1 MKKNII
7 LYSFIALLSGT
18 AGCSDML
25 DEYPLDAIS
34 PETYYNNADELRSAT
49 NQFYGMFPG
58 AASGYTESADVVC
71 IFNLPAEVQGI
82 RTVPTSGGG
91 WNWEYLRAVNFY
103 LSHSVRCDDV
113 DAREHFDGIARFFR
127 AYFYFEKVKRFGE
140 VPWFDRELS
149 STDPELFRPR
159 DSRDFIMDKILDDLT
174 YAINN
179 ISDKKDLYNVTHWTA
194 LALKSRI
201 CLFEGTFR
209 KYHGIPG
216 YEKFLNECATA
227 SKLFIDN
234 APYAIYQT
242 GAQPYRDLFSS
253 MNAIEEEVIL
263 ARDYDRSQNV
273 MHEANANTLSP
284 TYGRPG
290 MNKKIVNSYLMTNGD
305 RFTDQPGYETM
316 QYYDEMQNR
325 DPRLTQTVVGPGY
338 MRINSDAV
346 SSPNF
351 GASTTGYQITKWV
364 TDASGDGY
372 LGSSNDYIL
381 FRAAEVYLNYAE
393 AKAELGTLT
402 TGYQITKWV
411 TDASGDGYLGS
422 SNDYIL
428 FRAAEVYLNY
438 AEAKAELGTLTQEDL
453 KISIKKIRDRVG
465 MPNIDMDAANANPD
479 PYLCAL
485 ESGYQNVTG
494 PNKGVILEIRRERT
508 IELLL
513 EGFRYYDIIRW
524 KEGKVFEQPYKG
536 MYFPGLTQG
545 SGDNRYDVF
554 DMNDGTVG
562 DKEKVDICIY
572 TGKKPSVKNIRKFY
586 KLGDEFVLTDGDKGN
601 IICHDIEKEP
611 RQWRE
616 DRDYLYPIPTQERL
630 LSNGTLS
637 QNPNWNDG
645 LDF

>member
-402 TGYQITKWV
+402 
-411 TDASGDGYLGS
+411 
-422 SNDYIL
+422 
-428 FRAAEVYLNY
+428 
-438 AEAKAELGTLTQEDL
+438 QEDL

-637 QNPNWNDG
+637 QNLNWDDG

>member
-174 YAINN
+174 YAIDN

-209 KYHGIPG
+209 KYHGVPG

-351 GASTTGYQITKWV
+351 GASTTGYQITK
-364 TDASGDGY
+364 G
-372 LGSSNDYIL
+372 
-381 FRAAEVYLNYAE
+381 
-393 AKAELGTLT
+393 
-402 TGYQITKWV
+402 V

-453 KISIKKIRDRVG
+453 EISIKKIRDRVS

-637 QNPNWNDG
+637 QNPNWDDG

>member
-71 IFNLPAEVQGI
+71 IFNLPAEVQGV

-402 TGYQITKWV
+402 
-411 TDASGDGYLGS
+411 
-422 SNDYIL
+422 
-428 FRAAEVYLNY
+428 
-438 AEAKAELGTLTQEDL
+438 QEDL

>member
-174 YAINN
+174 YAIDN

-209 KYHGIPG
+209 KYHGVPG

-338 MRINSDAV
+338 MRINSDKV
-346 SSPNF
+346 ESPNF
-351 GASTTGYQITKWV
+351 SSSTTGYQIIKWV

-372 LGSSNDYIL
+372 M
-381 FRAAEVYLNYAE
+381 
-393 AKAELGTLT
+393 
-402 TGYQITKWV
+402 
-411 TDASGDGYLGS
+411 GS

-438 AEAKAELGTLTQEDL
+438 AEAKAELGTLTQDDL
-453 KISIKKIRDRVG
+453 KISIKKIRDRVS

-637 QNPNWNDG
+637 QNPNWDDG

>member
-71 IFNLPAEVQGI
+71 TFNLPAEVQGI

-201 CLFEGTFR
+201 CLFEGTYR

-216 YEKFLNECATA
+216 YEKFLDECATA

-234 APYAIYQT
+234 APYAIYKT

-263 ARDYDRSQNV
+263 ARDYDRAQNV

-338 MRINSDAV
+338 MRINSDKV
-346 SSPNF
+346 ESPNF
-351 GASTTGYQITKWV
+351 SSSTTGYQIIKWV

-372 LGSSNDYIL
+372 M
-381 FRAAEVYLNYAE
+381 
-393 AKAELGTLT
+393 
-402 TGYQITKWV
+402 
-411 TDASGDGYLGS
+411 GS

-465 MPNIDMDAANANPD
+465 MPNIDMLVANANPD
-479 PYLCAL
+479 PYLCAP
-485 ESGYQNVTG
+485 ETGYRNVTG

-508 IELLL
+508 IELCL
-513 EGFRYYDIIRW
+513 EGHRYYDIIRW
-524 KEGKVFEQPYKG
+524 KEGKMFEQPFLG

-554 DMNDGTVG
+554 DMNDGIAG

-586 KLGDEFVLTDGDKGN
+586 KLGEEFVLTDGDKGN

-611 RQWRE
+611 RQWNE
-616 DRDYLYPIPTQERL
+616 ERDYFFPIPTTERSL
-630 LSNGTLS
+630 TNGALT
-637 QNPNWNDG
+637 QNPGWNDG

>member
-25 DEYPLDAIS
+25 DQYPLDAIS

-71 IFNLPAEVQGI
+71 TFNLPAEVQGI

-201 CLFEGTFR
+201 CLFEGTYR

-216 YEKFLNECATA
+216 YEKFLDECATT

-234 APYAIYQT
+234 APYAIYKT

-263 ARDYDRSQNV
+263 ARDYDRAQNV

-338 MRINSDAV
+338 MRINSTTV

-372 LGSSNDYIL
+372 M
-381 FRAAEVYLNYAE
+381 
-393 AKAELGTLT
+393 
-402 TGYQITKWV
+402 
-411 TDASGDGYLGS
+411 GS

-438 AEAKAELGTLTQEDL
+438 AEAKAELGTLTQDDL

-637 QNPNWNDG
+637 QNPNWDDG

>member
-284 TYGRPG
+284 TYGRPS

-351 GASTTGYQITKWV
+351 GAS
-364 TDASGDGY
+364 
-372 LGSSNDYIL
+372 
-381 FRAAEVYLNYAE
+381 
-393 AKAELGTLT
+393 T

-637 QNPNWNDG
+637 QNPNWDDG

>member
-25 DEYPLDAIS
+25 DQYPLDAIS

-71 IFNLPAEVQGI
+71 TFNLPAEVQGI

-201 CLFEGTFR
+201 CLFEGTYR

-216 YEKFLNECATA
+216 YEKFLDECATA

-234 APYAIYQT
+234 APYAIYKT

-263 ARDYDRSQNV
+263 ARDYDRAQNV

-338 MRINSDAV
+338 MRINSTTV

-402 TGYQITKWV
+402 Q
-411 TDASGDGYLGS
+411 D
-422 SNDYIL
+422 
-428 FRAAEVYLNY
+428 
-438 AEAKAELGTLTQEDL
+438 DL

>member
-71 IFNLPAEVQGI
+71 IFNLPSEVQSI

-402 TGYQITKWV
+402 
-411 TDASGDGYLGS
+411 
-422 SNDYIL
+422 
-428 FRAAEVYLNY
+428 
-438 AEAKAELGTLTQEDL
+438 QEDL

-554 DMNDGTVG
+554 DMNDGTVD

-637 QNPNWNDG
+637 QNPNWDDG

>member
-209 KYHGIPG
+209 KYHGIAG
-216 YEKFLNECATA
+216 YETFLEECATI
-227 SKLFIDN
+227 SKQFIDES
-234 APYAIYQT
+234 PYSIYKS
-242 GAQPYRDLFSS
+242 GDKPYRDLFAS
-253 MNAIEEEVIL
+253 MNAIQQEVIL
-263 ARDYDRSQNV
+263 ARDYDYTKGV
-273 MHEANANTLSP
+273 KHEANYNTMAQ

-338 MRINSDAV
+338 MRINSDKV
-346 SSPNF
+346 ESPNF
-351 GASTTGYQITKWV
+351 SSSTTGYQIIKWV

-372 LGSSNDYIL
+372 M
-381 FRAAEVYLNYAE
+381 
-393 AKAELGTLT
+393 
-402 TGYQITKWV
+402 
-411 TDASGDGYLGS
+411 GS

-465 MPNIDMDAANANPD
+465 MPNIDMLAANANPD
-479 PYLCAL
+479 PYLCAP
-485 ESGYQNVTG
+485 ETGYRNVTG

-508 IELLL
+508 IELCL
-513 EGFRYYDIIRW
+513 EGHRYYDIIRW
-524 KEGKVFEQPYKG
+524 KEGKMFEQPFLG

-562 DKEKVDICIY
+562 DTEKVDICIY

-637 QNPNWNDG
+637 QNPNWDDG

>member
-364 TDASGDGY
+364 TDG
-372 LGSSNDYIL
+372 
-381 FRAAEVYLNYAE
+381 
-393 AKAELGTLT
+393 
-402 TGYQITKWV
+402 
-411 TDASGDGYLGS
+411 SGDGYLGS

-637 QNPNWNDG
+637 QNPNWDDG

>member
-25 DEYPLDAIS
+25 DQYPLDAIS

-71 IFNLPAEVQGI
+71 TFNLPAEVQGI

-201 CLFEGTFR
+201 CLFEGTYR

-216 YEKFLNECATA
+216 YEKFLDECATT

-234 APYAIYQT
+234 APYAIYKT

-263 ARDYDRSQNV
+263 ARDYDRAQNV

-338 MRINSDAV
+338 MRINSTTV

-402 TGYQITKWV
+402 Q
-411 TDASGDGYLGS
+411 D
-422 SNDYIL
+422 
-428 FRAAEVYLNY
+428 
-438 AEAKAELGTLTQEDL
+438 DL

-524 KEGKVFEQPYKG
+524 KEGKIFEQPYKG
-536 MYFPGLTQG
+536 MYFPGLTKG
-545 SGDNRYDVF
+545 SGENRYDVF

-637 QNPNWNDG
+637 QNPNWDDG

>member
-25 DEYPLDAIS
+25 DQYPLDAIS

-71 IFNLPAEVQGI
+71 TFNLPAEVQGI

-201 CLFEGTFR
+201 CLFEGTYR

-216 YEKFLNECATA
+216 YEKFLDECATA

-234 APYAIYQT
+234 APYAIYKT

-263 ARDYDRSQNV
+263 ARDYDRAQNV

-351 GASTTGYQITKWV
+351 GASTT
-364 TDASGDGY
+364 
-372 LGSSNDYIL
+372 
-381 FRAAEVYLNYAE
+381 R
-393 AKAELGTLT
+393 
-402 TGYQITKWV
+402 YQITKWV

-438 AEAKAELGTLTQEDL
+438 AEAKAELGTLTQDDL

-637 QNPNWNDG
+637 QNPNWDDG

>member
-402 TGYQITKWV
+402 Q
-411 TDASGDGYLGS
+411 D
-422 SNDYIL
+422 
-428 FRAAEVYLNY
+428 
-438 AEAKAELGTLTQEDL
+438 DL

-465 MPNIDMDAANANPD
+465 MPNIDMLAANANPD
-479 PYLCAL
+479 PYLCAP
-485 ESGYQNVTG
+485 ETGYRNVTG

-637 QNPNWNDG
+637 QNPNWDDG

>member
-174 YAINN
+174 YAIDN

-209 KYHGIPG
+209 KYHGVPG

-351 GASTTGYQITKWV
+351 GASTTGYQI
-364 TDASGDGY
+364 
-372 LGSSNDYIL
+372 I
-381 FRAAEVYLNYAE
+381 
-393 AKAELGTLT
+393 
-402 TGYQITKWV
+402 KWV

-453 KISIKKIRDRVG
+453 EISIKKIRDRVG
-465 MPNIDMDAANANPD
+465 MPNIDMLAANANPD
-479 PYLCAL
+479 PYLCAP
-485 ESGYQNVTG
+485 ETGYRNVTD

-508 IELLL
+508 IELCL
-513 EGFRYYDIIRW
+513 EGHRYYDIIRW
-524 KEGKVFEQPYKG
+524 KEGKMFEQPFLG

-554 DMNDGTVG
+554 DMNDGIAG

-586 KLGDEFVLTDGDKGN
+586 KLGEEFVLTDGDNGN

-611 RQWRE
+611 RQWNE
-616 DRDYLYPIPTQERL
+616 ERDYFFPIPTTERSL
-630 LSNGTLS
+630 TNGALT
-637 QNPNWNDG
+637 QNPGWNDG

>member
-351 GASTTGYQITKWV
+351 GASTTGYQIIKWV

-372 LGSSNDYIL
+372 M
-381 FRAAEVYLNYAE
+381 
-393 AKAELGTLT
+393 
-402 TGYQITKWV
+402 
-411 TDASGDGYLGS
+411 GS

-479 PYLCAL
+479 PYLCAP
-485 ESGYQNVTG
+485 ETGYRNVTG

-508 IELLL
+508 IELCL
-513 EGFRYYDIIRW
+513 EGHRYYDIIRW
-524 KEGKVFEQPYKG
+524 KEGKMFEQPFLG

-554 DMNDGTVG
+554 DMNDGIAG

-586 KLGDEFVLTDGDKGN
+586 KLGEEFVLTDGDKGN

-611 RQWRE
+611 RQWNE
-616 DRDYLYPIPTQERL
+616 ERDYFFPIPTTERSL
-630 LSNGTLS
+630 TNGALT
-637 QNPNWNDG
+637 QNPGWNDG

>member
-25 DEYPLDAIS
+25 DQYPLDAIS

-263 ARDYDRSQNV
+263 ARDYDRAQNV

-402 TGYQITKWV
+402 Q
-411 TDASGDGYLGS
+411 D
-422 SNDYIL
+422 
-428 FRAAEVYLNY
+428 
-438 AEAKAELGTLTQEDL
+438 DL

-508 IELLL
+508 IELCL
-513 EGFRYYDIIRW
+513 EGHRYYDIIRW
-524 KEGKVFEQPYKG
+524 KEGKMFEQPFLG

-554 DMNDGTVG
+554 DMNDGIAG

-637 QNPNWNDG
+637 QNPNWDDG

>member
-174 YAINN
+174 YAIDN

-209 KYHGIPG
+209 KYHGVPG

-402 TGYQITKWV
+402 Q
-411 TDASGDGYLGS
+411 D
-422 SNDYIL
+422 
-428 FRAAEVYLNY
+428 
-438 AEAKAELGTLTQEDL
+438 DL

-465 MPNIDMDAANANPD
+465 MPNIDMLDANANPD
-479 PYLCAL
+479 PYLCAP
-485 ESGYQNVTG
+485 ETGYRNVTG

-508 IELLL
+508 IELCL
-513 EGFRYYDIIRW
+513 EGHRYYDIIRW
-524 KEGKVFEQPYKG
+524 KEGKMFEQPFLG

-554 DMNDGTVG
+554 DMNDGIAG

-586 KLGDEFVLTDGDKGN
+586 KLGEEFVLTDGDKGN

-611 RQWRE
+611 RQWNE
-616 DRDYLYPIPTQERL
+616 ERDYFFPIPTTERSL
-630 LSNGTLS
+630 TNGALT
-637 QNPNWNDG
+637 QNPGWNDG

>member
-174 YAINN
+174 YAIDN

-209 KYHGIPG
+209 KYHGVPG

-402 TGYQITKWV
+402 
-411 TDASGDGYLGS
+411 
-422 SNDYIL
+422 
-428 FRAAEVYLNY
+428 
-438 AEAKAELGTLTQEDL
+438 QEDL
-453 KISIKKIRDRVG
+453 EISIKKIRDRVS

-572 TGKKPSVKNIRKFY
+572 TGKKPSVNIRKFY

-637 QNPNWNDG
+637 QNPNWDDG

>member
-209 KYHGIPG
+209 KYHGVPG

-402 TGYQITKWV
+402 
-411 TDASGDGYLGS
+411 
-422 SNDYIL
+422 
-428 FRAAEVYLNY
+428 
-438 AEAKAELGTLTQEDL
+438 QEDL
-453 KISIKKIRDRVG
+453 EISIKKIRDRVS

-637 QNPNWNDG
+637 QNPNWDDG

>member
-338 MRINSDAV
+338 MRINSDKV
-346 SSPNF
+346 ESPNF
-351 GASTTGYQITKWV
+351 SSSTTGYQI
-364 TDASGDGY
+364 
-372 LGSSNDYIL
+372 I
-381 FRAAEVYLNYAE
+381 
-393 AKAELGTLT
+393 
-402 TGYQITKWV
+402 KWV

-438 AEAKAELGTLTQEDL
+438 AEAKAELGTLTQDDL

-465 MPNIDMDAANANPD
+465 MPNIDMLAANANPD
-479 PYLCAL
+479 PYLCAP
-485 ESGYQNVTG
+485 ETGYRNVTG

-508 IELLL
+508 IELCL
-513 EGFRYYDIIRW
+513 EGHRYYDIIRW
-524 KEGKVFEQPYKG
+524 KEGKMFEQPFLG

-562 DKEKVDICIY
+562 DTEKVDICIY

-586 KLGDEFVLTDGDKGN
+586 KLGEEFVLTDGDKGN

-611 RQWRE
+611 RQWNE
-616 DRDYLYPIPTQERL
+616 ERDYFFPIPTTERSL
-630 LSNGTLS
+630 TNGALT
-637 QNPNWNDG
+637 QNPGWNDG

>member
-402 TGYQITKWV
+402 
-411 TDASGDGYLGS
+411 
-422 SNDYIL
+422 
-428 FRAAEVYLNY
+428 
-438 AEAKAELGTLTQEDL
+438 QEDL

-465 MPNIDMDAANANPD
+465 MPNIDMLAANANPD

-637 QNPNWNDG
+637 QNPNWDDG

>member
-179 ISDKKDLYNVTHWTA
+179 ISDKKDLYNVSHWTA

-338 MRINSDAV
+338 MRINSDKV
-346 SSPNF
+346 ESPNF
-351 GASTTGYQITKWV
+351 SSSTTGYQIIKWV

-372 LGSSNDYIL
+372 M
-381 FRAAEVYLNYAE
+381 
-393 AKAELGTLT
+393 
-402 TGYQITKWV
+402 
-411 TDASGDGYLGS
+411 GS

-438 AEAKAELGTLTQEDL
+438 AEAKAELGTLTQDDL

-637 QNPNWNDG
+637 QNPNWDDG

>member
-25 DEYPLDAIS
+25 DQYPLDAIS

-71 IFNLPAEVQGI
+71 TFNLPAEVQGI

-113 DAREHFDGIARFFR
+113 DAREHFDGIASFFR

-149 STDPELFRPR
+149 STYPELFRPR

-201 CLFEGTFR
+201 CLFEGTYR

-216 YEKFLNECATA
+216 YEKFLDECATA

-234 APYAIYQT
+234 APYAIYKT

-263 ARDYDRSQNV
+263 ARDYDRAQNV

-284 TYGRPG
+284 TYGRPR

-338 MRINSDAV
+338 MRINSDKV
-346 SSPNF
+346 ESPNF
-351 GASTTGYQITKWV
+351 SSSTTGYQIIKWV

-372 LGSSNDYIL
+372 M
-381 FRAAEVYLNYAE
+381 
-393 AKAELGTLT
+393 
-402 TGYQITKWV
+402 
-411 TDASGDGYLGS
+411 GS

-465 MPNIDMDAANANPD
+465 MPNIDMLAANANPD
-479 PYLCAL
+479 PYLCAP
-485 ESGYQNVTG
+485 ETGYRNVTG
-494 PNKGVILEIRRERT
+494 PNKGVILEIRRVRT
-508 IELLL
+508 IELCL
-513 EGFRYYDIIRW
+513 EGHRYYDIIRW
-524 KEGKVFEQPYKG
+524 KEGKMFEQPFLG

-562 DKEKVDICIY
+562 DTEKVDICIY
-572 TGKKPSVKNIRKFY
+572 TGKKPSVRNIRKFY
-586 KLGDEFVLTDGDKGN
+586 KLGEEFVLTDGDKGN

-611 RQWRE
+611 RQWNE
-616 DRDYLYPIPTQERL
+616 ERDYFFPIPTTERSL
-630 LSNGTLS
+630 TNGALT
-637 QNPNWNDG
+637 QNPGWNDG
-645 LDF
+645 LSF

>member
-71 IFNLPAEVQGI
+71 IFNLPTEVQGI

-209 KYHGIPG
+209 KYHGIAG
-216 YEKFLNECATA
+216 YETFLEECATI
-227 SKLFIDN
+227 SKRFIDES
-234 APYAIYQT
+234 PYSIYT
-242 GAQPYRDLFSS
+242 SGDKPYRDLFAS
-253 MNAIEEEVIL
+253 MNAIQQEVIL
-263 ARDYDRSQNV
+263 ARDYDYTKGV
-273 MHEANANTLSP
+273 KHEANYNTMAQ

-338 MRINSDAV
+338 MRINSDKV
-346 SSPNF
+346 ESPNF
-351 GASTTGYQITKWV
+351 SSSTTGYQIIKWV

-372 LGSSNDYIL
+372 M
-381 FRAAEVYLNYAE
+381 
-393 AKAELGTLT
+393 
-402 TGYQITKWV
+402 
-411 TDASGDGYLGS
+411 GS

-453 KISIKKIRDRVG
+453 EISIKKIRDRVG
-465 MPNIDMDAANANPD
+465 MPNIDMLAANANPD
-479 PYLCAL
+479 PYLCAP
-485 ESGYQNVTG
+485 ETGYRNVTD

-572 TGKKPSVKNIRKFY
+572 TGKKPSVKNY

-637 QNPNWNDG
+637 QNPNWDDG

>member
-174 YAINN
+174 YAIDN

-364 TDASGDGY
+364 TDAS
-372 LGSSNDYIL
+372 S
-381 FRAAEVYLNYAE
+381 
-393 AKAELGTLT
+393 
-402 TGYQITKWV
+402 
-411 TDASGDGYLGS
+411 DGYLGS

-453 KISIKKIRDRVG
+453 EISIKKIRDRVG

-637 QNPNWNDG
+637 QNPNWDDG

>member
-325 DPRLTQTVVGPGY
+325 DHRLTQTVVGPGY

-351 GASTTGYQITKWV
+351 GAS
-364 TDASGDGY
+364 
-372 LGSSNDYIL
+372 
-381 FRAAEVYLNYAE
+381 
-393 AKAELGTLT
+393 T

-637 QNPNWNDG
+637 QNPNWDDG

>member
-25 DEYPLDAIS
+25 DQYPLDAIS

-71 IFNLPAEVQGI
+71 TFNLPAEVQGI

-201 CLFEGTFR
+201 CLFEGTYR

-216 YEKFLNECATA
+216 YEKFLDECATA

-234 APYAIYQT
+234 APYAIYKT

-263 ARDYDRSQNV
+263 ARDYDRAQNV

-290 MNKKIVNSYLMTNGD
+290 MNKKIVNSYLMTDGT
-305 RFTDQPGYETM
+305 RFTDQPGYKTM

-338 MRINSDAV
+338 MRINSDKV
-346 SSPNF
+346 ESPNF
-351 GASTTGYQITKWV
+351 SSSTTGYQIIKWV

-372 LGSSNDYIL
+372 M
-381 FRAAEVYLNYAE
+381 
-393 AKAELGTLT
+393 
-402 TGYQITKWV
+402 
-411 TDASGDGYLGS
+411 GS

-453 KISIKKIRDRVG
+453 EISIKKIRDRVG
-465 MPNIDMDAANANPD
+465 MPNIDMFAANANPD
-479 PYLCAL
+479 PYLCAP
-485 ESGYQNVTG
+485 ETGYRNVTD

-508 IELLL
+508 IELCL
-513 EGFRYYDIIRW
+513 EGHRYYDIIRW
-524 KEGKVFEQPYKG
+524 KEGKMFEQPFLG

-554 DMNDGTVG
+554 DMNDGIAG

-586 KLGDEFVLTDGDKGN
+586 KLGEEFVLTDGDKGN

-611 RQWRE
+611 RQWNE
-616 DRDYLYPIPTQERL
+616 ERDYFFPIPTTERSL
-630 LSNGTLS
+630 TNGALT
-637 QNPNWNDG
+637 QNPGWNDG

>member
-174 YAINN
+174 YAIDN

-402 TGYQITKWV
+402 
-411 TDASGDGYLGS
+411 
-422 SNDYIL
+422 
-428 FRAAEVYLNY
+428 
-438 AEAKAELGTLTQEDL
+438 QEDL
-453 KISIKKIRDRVG
+453 EISIKKIRDRVG
-465 MPNIDMDAANANPD
+465 MPNIDMLAANANPD
-479 PYLCAL
+479 PYLCAP
-485 ESGYQNVTG
+485 ETGYRNVTG

-508 IELLL
+508 IELCL
-513 EGFRYYDIIRW
+513 EGHRYYDIIRW
-524 KEGKVFEQPYKG
+524 KEGKMFEQPFLG

-554 DMNDGTVG
+554 DMNDGIAG

-586 KLGDEFVLTDGDKGN
+586 KLGEEFVLTDGDKGN

-611 RQWRE
+611 RQWNE
-616 DRDYLYPIPTQERL
+616 ERDYFFPIPTTERSL
-630 LSNGTLS
+630 TNGALT
-637 QNPNWNDG
+637 QNPGWNDG

>member
-159 DSRDFIMDKILDDLT
+159 DSRDIIMDKILDDLT

-305 RFTDQPGYETM
+305 RFTDQPGYKTM

-338 MRINSDAV
+338 MRINSDKV
-346 SSPNF
+346 ESPNF
-351 GASTTGYQITKWV
+351 SSSTTGYQIIKWV

-372 LGSSNDYIL
+372 M
-381 FRAAEVYLNYAE
+381 
-393 AKAELGTLT
+393 
-402 TGYQITKWV
+402 
-411 TDASGDGYLGS
+411 GS

-465 MPNIDMDAANANPD
+465 MPNIDMLAANANPD
-479 PYLCAL
+479 PYLCAP
-485 ESGYQNVTG
+485 ETGYRNVTG

-524 KEGKVFEQPYKG
+524 KEGKMFEQPFLG

-554 DMNDGTVG
+554 DMNDGIAG

-611 RQWRE
+611 RQWNE
-616 DRDYLYPIPTQERL
+616 ERDYFFPIPTTERSL
-630 LSNGTLS
+630 TNGALT
-637 QNPNWNDG
+637 QNPGWNDG

>member
-159 DSRDFIMDKILDDLT
+159 DSRDIIMDKILDDLT

-402 TGYQITKWV
+402 
-411 TDASGDGYLGS
+411 
-422 SNDYIL
+422 
-428 FRAAEVYLNY
+428 
-438 AEAKAELGTLTQEDL
+438 QEDL

-465 MPNIDMDAANANPD
+465 MPNIDMLAANANPD
-479 PYLCAL
+479 PYLCAP
-485 ESGYQNVTG
+485 ETGYRNVTG

-508 IELLL
+508 IELCL
-513 EGFRYYDIIRW
+513 EGHRYYDIIRW
-524 KEGKVFEQPYKG
+524 KEGKMFEQPFLG

-562 DKEKVDICIY
+562 DTEKVDICIY

-586 KLGDEFVLTDGDKGN
+586 KLGEEFVLTDGDKGN

-611 RQWRE
+611 RQWNE
-616 DRDYLYPIPTQERL
+616 DRDYFFPIPTTERSL
-630 LSNGTLS
+630 TNGALT
-637 QNPNWNDG
+637 QNPGWNDG

>member
-25 DEYPLDAIS
+25 DQYPLNAIS

-71 IFNLPAEVQGI
+71 TFNLPAEVQGI

-103 LSHSVRCDDV
+103 LSHSVRCDNV

-201 CLFEGTFR
+201 CLFEGTYR

-216 YEKFLNECATA
+216 YEKFLDECATA

-234 APYAIYQT
+234 APYAIYKT

-263 ARDYDRSQNV
+263 ARDYDRAQNV

-338 MRINSDAV
+338 MRINSTTV

-402 TGYQITKWV
+402 Q
-411 TDASGDGYLGS
+411 D
-422 SNDYIL
+422 
-428 FRAAEVYLNY
+428 
-438 AEAKAELGTLTQEDL
+438 DL

-524 KEGKVFEQPYKG
+524 KEGKIFEQPYKG
-536 MYFPGLTQG
+536 MYFPGLTKG
-545 SGDNRYDVF
+545 SGENRYDVF

-586 KLGDEFVLTDGDKGN
+586 KLGDEFVLTNGDKGN

-637 QNPNWNDG
+637 QNPNWDNG

>member
-25 DEYPLDAIS
+25 DQYPLDAIS

-179 ISDKKDLYNVTHWTA
+179 ISDKKDLYNVTHWTT

-263 ARDYDRSQNV
+263 ARDYDRAQNV

-325 DPRLTQTVVGPGY
+325 APRLTQTVVGPGY

-402 TGYQITKWV
+402 Q
-411 TDASGDGYLGS
+411 D
-422 SNDYIL
+422 
-428 FRAAEVYLNY
+428 
-438 AEAKAELGTLTQEDL
+438 DL

-637 QNPNWNDG
+637 QNPNWDDG

>member
-159 DSRDFIMDKILDDLT
+159 DSRDIIMDKILDDLT

-290 MNKKIVNSYLMTNGD
+290 MNKKIVNSYLMTNGT

-402 TGYQITKWV
+402 
-411 TDASGDGYLGS
+411 
-422 SNDYIL
+422 
-428 FRAAEVYLNY
+428 
-438 AEAKAELGTLTQEDL
+438 QEDL
-453 KISIKKIRDRVG
+453 EISIKKIRDRVG
-465 MPNIDMDAANANPD
+465 MPNIDMFAANANPD
-479 PYLCAL
+479 PYLCAP
-485 ESGYQNVTG
+485 ETGYRNVTD

-508 IELLL
+508 IELCL
-513 EGFRYYDIIRW
+513 EGHRYYDIIRW
-524 KEGKVFEQPYKG
+524 KEGKMFEQPFLG

-554 DMNDGTVG
+554 DMNDGIAG

-586 KLGDEFVLTDGDKGN
+586 KLGEEFVLTDGDKGN

-611 RQWRE
+611 RQWNE
-616 DRDYLYPIPTQERL
+616 ERDYFFPIPTTERSL
-630 LSNGTLS
+630 TNGALT
-637 QNPNWNDG
+637 QNPGWNDG

>member
-127 AYFYFEKVKRFGE
+127 AYFYFEKVKRFSE

-159 DSRDFIMDKILDDLT
+159 DSRDIIMDKILDDLT

-338 MRINSDAV
+338 MRINSDKV
-346 SSPNF
+346 ESPNF
-351 GASTTGYQITKWV
+351 SSSTTGYQIIKWV

-372 LGSSNDYIL
+372 M
-381 FRAAEVYLNYAE
+381 
-393 AKAELGTLT
+393 
-402 TGYQITKWV
+402 
-411 TDASGDGYLGS
+411 GS

-637 QNPNWNDG
+637 QNPNWDDG

>member
-25 DEYPLDAIS
+25 DQYPLDAIS

-71 IFNLPAEVQGI
+71 TFNLPAEVQGI

-201 CLFEGTFR
+201 CLFEGTYR

-216 YEKFLNECATA
+216 YEKFLDECATA

-234 APYAIYQT
+234 APYAIYKT

-263 ARDYDRSQNV
+263 ARDYDRAQNV

-305 RFTDQPGYETM
+305 RFTDQPGYEAM

-338 MRINSDAV
+338 MRINSDKV
-346 SSPNF
+346 ESPNF
-351 GASTTGYQITKWV
+351 SSSTTGYQIIKWV

-372 LGSSNDYIL
+372 MGSSNDYIL
-381 FRAAEVYLNYAE
+381 FRAAEV
-393 AKAELGTLT
+393 
-402 TGYQITKWV
+402 
-411 TDASGDGYLGS
+411 
-422 SNDYIL
+422 
-428 FRAAEVYLNY
+428 FLNY

-453 KISIKKIRDRVG
+453 EISIKKIRDRVG
-465 MPNIDMDAANANPD
+465 MPNIDMLAANANPD
-479 PYLCAL
+479 PYLCAP
-485 ESGYQNVTG
+485 ETGYRNVTG

-508 IELLL
+508 IELCL
-513 EGFRYYDIIRW
+513 EGHRYYDIIRW
-524 KEGKVFEQPYKG
+524 KEGKMFEQPFLG

-554 DMNDGTVG
+554 DMNDGIAG

-586 KLGDEFVLTDGDKGN
+586 KLGEEFVLTDGDKGN

-611 RQWRE
+611 RQWNE
-616 DRDYLYPIPTQERL
+616 ERDYFFPIPTTERSL
-630 LSNGTLS
+630 TNGALT
-637 QNPNWNDG
+637 QNPGWNDG

>member
-71 IFNLPAEVQGI
+71 IFNLPAEGQGI

-174 YAINN
+174 YAIDN

-209 KYHGIPG
+209 KYHGVPG

-402 TGYQITKWV
+402 
-411 TDASGDGYLGS
+411 
-422 SNDYIL
+422 
-428 FRAAEVYLNY
+428 
-438 AEAKAELGTLTQEDL
+438 QEDL
-453 KISIKKIRDRVG
+453 EISIKKIRDRVS

-637 QNPNWNDG
+637 QNPNWDDG

>member
-174 YAINN
+174 YAIDN

-305 RFTDQPGYETM
+305 RFTDQPGYKTM

-402 TGYQITKWV
+402 
-411 TDASGDGYLGS
+411 
-422 SNDYIL
+422 
-428 FRAAEVYLNY
+428 
-438 AEAKAELGTLTQEDL
+438 QEDL
-453 KISIKKIRDRVG
+453 EISIKKIRDRVG

-637 QNPNWNDG
+637 QNPNWDDG

>member
-364 TDASGDGY
+364 TDALGDGY

-393 AKAELGTLT
+393 AKAELGTLP
-402 TGYQITKWV
+402 
-411 TDASGDGYLGS
+411 
-422 SNDYIL
+422 
-428 FRAAEVYLNY
+428 
-438 AEAKAELGTLTQEDL
+438 QEDL
-453 KISIKKIRDRVG
+453 EISIKKIRDRVG

-637 QNPNWNDG
+637 QNPNWDDG